1 MKDGYHVHSSTFCII
16 CNGNTR
22 LYYFYNT
29 LIKFDLLKSAG
40 SEMTPNTGHGV
51 SSDGSHIAE
60 TSPRKRDKR
69 GSNRKSGGEFAG
81 SESID
86 EVRIFQTEEQ
96 KALVEKKVKIAEA
109 TEKKVR
115 DETIKVREETTR
127 TLIDELEAATR
138 KVDEFQGE

>member
-1 MKDGYHVHSSTFCII
+1 MSIRRHSALFAMATLGSTTST
-16 CNGNTR
+16 TR
-22 LYYFYNT
+22 SSNLTSSSRRALRCRRTQATVRAPT
-29 LIKFDLLKSAG
+29 L
-40 SEMTPNTGHGV
+40 
-51 SSDGSHIAE
+51 
-60 TSPRKRDKR
+60 
-69 GSNRKSGGEFAG
+69 
-81 SESID
+81 D
-86 EVRIFQTEEQ
+86 EVHIFQTEEQ